1 MYHLFFP
8 DMITHDHGDVKYVHY
23 GLDFYLSDT
32 NHTVS
37 SFAKFLRNLEKPPVH
52 SSCAFFDGCGMTP
65 LYEAMLKGKD
75 VCMSSLSEPPGE
87 PISAKPLSPTF
98 HVQLNNCTKT
108 NKCRYVFYFLSLL
121 AAKRILK
128 DVFVFFLM
136 MEHTHDNI
144 DALFGRWIMKLHEE
158 NIPTIPLLIKSY
170 TYRFGPYAGDPTH
183 DLR

>member
-1 MYHLFFP
+1 MSGYFIFLLFMYHLFFP

-75 VCMSSLSEPPGE
+75 VCMSSLSDCLQLFTFNL
-87 PISAKPLSPTF
+87 IIVLKPTNVDTCFIFCHCLQRKES
-98 HVQLNNCTKT
+98 LKT
-108 NKCRYVFYFLSLL
+108 CLYFS
-121 AAKRILK
+121 
-128 DVFVFFLM
+128 
-136 MEHTHDNI
+136 
-144 DALFGRWIMKLHEE
+144 
-158 NIPTIPLLIKSY
+158 
-170 TYRFGPYAGDPTH
+170 
-183 DLR
+183 